1 VALLA
6 LLATIAVAWG
16 QHPAVQGPPAIA
28 NGDAP
33 RAAAIQRTTFE
44 SATSSF
50 QGITDGRVAVQ
61 IRAHVNGV
69 PILDE
74 EVRCA
79 CFPFFVATM
88 SLPEPERSQQQAEIF
103 RHQVQSIIDR
113 EVLLQDAFARL
124 QKNGPQ
130 FLDKLKEAAS
140 KDFDKK
146 LRQMKR
152 RSGAKTDEEFKETLR
167 TQGISLE
174 VMRRQIEREFMAHE
188 YLSNR
193 VYSAVERIGHQQ
205 ILEYYANHPNE
216 FEAQDR
222 VTWQHLFIDG
232 SKFPNRQA
240 AKQFADGLVRRAQGG
255 EDFIRLL
262 QYDNGDSSY
271 RRGEGIGHLRG
282 EIRPIEAE
290 PVLFGL
296 RDGEAAAV
304 ETSTGFHV
312 TKLVKREYAG
322 RMPLDEKL
330 QKEIKRKL
338 QNEAF
343 EREAKRLLAD
353 LKSRCA
359 IEIAAG
365 P

>member
-1 VALLA
+1 MAVVTGASA
-6 LLATIAVAWG
+6 QDPAPNGSPAAQSDTARATG
-16 QHPAVQGPPAIA
+16 
-28 NGDAP
+28 
-33 RAAAIQRTTFE
+33 IQRTTFE
-44 SATSSF
+44 SATNAF
-50 QGITDGRVAVQ
+50 PGVNDGRVAVQ

-88 SLPEPERSQQQAEIF
+88 SLPEPERSRQQAEVF
-103 RHQVQSIIDR
+103 RRQIQLIIDR

-146 LRQMKR
+146 LRLMKR
-152 RSGAKTDEEFKETLR
+152 RSGAKTDDEFKETLR
-167 TQGISLE
+167 AQGISLE
-174 VMRRQIEREFMAHE
+174 VMRRQMEREFMAHE

-193 VYSAVERIGHQQ
+193 VYSAIERIGHQQ

-240 AKQFADGLVRRAQGG
+240 AKQFADELVRRAQGG
-255 EDFIRLL
+255 EDFNRLL

-271 RRGEGIGHLRG
+271 RRGEGIGHQRG

-290 PVLFGL
+290 PVLFSL
-296 RDGEAAAV
+296 RDTEAAAV
-304 ETSTGFHV
+304 ETSSGFHV
-312 TKLVKREYAG
+312 MKLVKREYAG

-338 QNEAF
+338 QNDAF
-343 EREAKRLLAD
+343 ERETKRLLTD